1 MENSEEPIVVK
12 KKRGRKPKSETS
24 NLIPIE
30 EVVPHVPK
38 KRGRKPKGGK
48 LTNKIDINSNEIRVE
63 MNVILHLNCNN
74 QDLYNSDLSNLM
86 DYDPAVPPIVEAY
99 KDNKYDE
106 QYIFNK
112 ENAINENLDNDK
124 MQSNGICQTCLN
136 KTTDNSSN
144 DDNIKIKDINQK
156 IKSLKIQLYK
166 NENTNIKAACFWC
179 TYEFDNP
186 TCYIPKHEIDDEII
200 GYGSFCRPECAAAFL
215 LQENIDDSMKYERY
229 HLLNKTYSKIY
240 DFKQNIRPAPNPHY
254 LLDKFF
260 GNLSIQEYRKLLKT
274 QHMLLVVDKPMS
286 RILPELHDDN
296 EEIILTNTTSQKGS
310 YKVKRAGDNKSLI
323 NKNDLVKEHFMIK

>member
-1 MENSEEPIVVK
+1 MVDKSDEPVVIK

-24 NLIPIE
+24 DTVPVENVE
-30 EVVPHVPK
+30 PHVPK

-48 LTNKIDINSNEIRVE
+48 LTNKIDINTNEIR
-63 MNVILHLNCNN
+63 MDTNIILHLKCTSKDIHNEMINP
-74 QDLYNSDLSNLM
+74 LEYNPSI
-86 DYDPAVPPIVEAY
+86 PPIVEAY
-99 KDNKYDE
+99 KDNKYEE

-112 ENAINENLDNDK
+112 DNITNESSYNDK
-124 MQSNGICQTCLN
+124 LESKTICNKCLN
-136 KTTDNSSN
+136 NISDTHN
-144 DDNIKIKDINQK
+144 DDNIKMKDINQK

-186 TCYIPKHEIDDEII
+186 TCYIPKFEMDDEIF

-215 LQENIDDSMKYERY
+215 LHENIDDSMKYERY

-240 DFKQNIRPAPNPHY
+240 DFKHNIKPAPNPYY
-254 LLDKFF
+254 LLDKFY

-296 EEIILTNTTSQKGS
+296 EEVILTNNSHKGT
-310 YKVKRAGDNKSLI
+310 YKVKRANEHKSI
-323 NKNDLVKEHFMIK
+323 MNKNEIVKEQFMIK